1 MKPVYLSSE
10 QHKKLTDDLHT
21 LKYKERPSVI
31 DAIARARE
39 HGDLRENAEYD
50 AAKERQELVE
60 RKIARL
66 EEMLSR
72 ARVLEENSV
81 DSDRVHVGRRVKL
94 IDVET
99 EEEMICELVASAEF
113 ISADVEP
120 VSVDSPVGKALVGKA
135 IDEIVEIK
143 VPAGTLRYKVTEIL

>member
-1 MKPVYLSSE
+1 MKPVYVSSE
-10 QHKKLTDDLHT
+10 QHKKLTEDLHT
-21 LKYKERPSVI
+21 LKYKERPNVI

-72 ARVLEENSV
+72 ARVLEENLV

-99 EEEMICELVASAEF
+99 DEEMICELVASAEF
-113 ISADVEP
+113 ISAEVEP